1 MEMGKEMV
9 KPNEN
14 TNADFYARKVAVASS
29 ENVEAVRKAVP
40 AGDTFTVSGVDLNS
54 IPGMRIGNMVIHNT
68 GIAFGRFYNSPETM
82 PKEANTYLYVDNGQV
97 RLANYKDGQRTSD
110 IGIMESIA
118 DIQVLN
124 KKVVMV
130 TFSDGKVEKAVLDT
144 YDTFN
149 IEQGIAICIMKKSF
163 SKISNDNGS
172 SVYNKLVE
180 YGLKA
185 YNDILAAESKAEAK
199 KKEKEAKAKRN
210 AEKAKRKRAR
220 KAAEKREAEIE
231 IQKEAYLRAMRELN
245 DTSNTVAAK

>member
-1 MEMGKEMV
+1 MEMGQEMV
-9 KPNEN
+9 KPNDNNMNNKEVKSV
-14 TNADFYARKVAVASS
+14 TIH
-29 ENVEAVRKAVP
+29 P
-40 AGDTFTVSGVDLNS
+40 CG
-54 IPGMRIGNMVIHNT
+54 IP
-68 GIAFGRFYNSPETM
+68 AFGGVKIGDLVIGRDGFAFGVKYNSPETM

-124 KKVVMV
+124 EKVVMV
-130 TFSDGKVEKAVLDT
+130 TFSDGKVEKAVIDT

-172 SVYNKLVE
+172 SVYNKLIE

-185 YNDILAAESKAEAK
+185 YNDILAAESKAEA
-199 KKEKEAKAKRN
+199 EKQEKNARAKRK
-210 AEKAKRKRAR
+210 AEKAQRKRAR
-220 KAAEKREAEIE
+220 KATEKREAEIE
-231 IQKEAYLRAMRELN
+231 IQKEAYLRAMREFK

>member
-1 MEMGKEMV
+1 METGKEMV
-9 KPNEN
+9 KNEN
-14 TNADFYARKVAVASS
+14 ASMKNPKADYASTSS
-29 ENVEAVRKAVP
+29 VCYAAP
-40 AGDTFTVSGVDLNS
+40 
-54 IPGMRIGNMVIHNT
+54 IP
-68 GIAFGRFYNSPETM
+68 AFGGFKVGDLVIGRDGFVFGKMYKSPETM
-82 PKEANTYLYVDNGQV
+82 PKEANTYLYVEDGQV

-124 KKVVMV
+124 EKVVMV
-130 TFSDGKVEKAVLDT
+130 TFSDGKVEKAVIDT

-185 YNDILAAESKAEAK
+185 YNDILAAETKAEA
-199 KKEKEAKAKRN
+199 EKQEKNARAKRK
-210 AEKAKRKRAR
+210 AEKAQRKRAR

-231 IQKEAYLRAMRELN
+231 IQKEAYLRAMRELH
-245 DTSNTVAAK
+245 TVAAK

>member
-1 MEMGKEMV
+1 MEKGKEIIQPRAEKMNNNQNDKEIKCV
-9 KPNEN
+9 TIP
-14 TNADFYARKVAVASS
+14 AA
-29 ENVEAVRKAVP
+29 AVP
-40 AGDTFTVSGVDLNS
+40 SFGGFQIGDICFTPNGF
-54 IPGMRIGNMVIHNT
+54 
-68 GIAFGRFYNSPETM
+68 AFGRTYNSPATM
-82 PKEANTYLYVDNGQV
+82 PKEANTYLYVEGGQV
-97 RLANYKDGQRTSD
+97 RLATYENGQRRND

-124 KKVVMV
+124 EKVVMV
-130 TFSDGKVEKAVLDT
+130 TFFDGKTEKAVIDT

-185 YNDILAAESKAEAK
+185 YNDILAAESKAETEK
-199 KKEKEAKAKRN
+199 YEKEARAKRK
-210 AEKAKRKRAR
+210 AEKAQRKRAR

-231 IQKEAYLRAMRELN
+231 IQKEAYLRAMRELH
-245 DTSNTVAAK
+245 TVAAK

>member
-1 MEMGKEMV
+1 MEMGQEMV
-9 KPNEN
+9 KPNDNNMNNKEVKSVTIHPCGIPVFGGFGYN
-14 TNADFYARKVAVASS
+14 TNLRGLVI
-29 ENVEAVRKAVP
+29 
-40 AGDTFTVSGVDLNS
+40 G
-54 IPGMRIGNMVIHNT
+54 RI
-68 GIAFGRFYNSPETM
+68 YKSPETM
-82 PKEANTYLYVDNGQV
+82 PKEANTYLYVDDGQV
-97 RLANYKDGQRTSD
+97 RLATYENGQRLND

-124 KKVVMV
+124 EKVVMV
-130 TFSDGKVEKAVLDT
+130 TFSDGKTEKAVIDT

-185 YNDILAAESKAEAK
+185 YNDILAAESKTEAEK
-199 KKEKEAKAKRN
+199 QEKNARAKRK
-210 AEKAKRKRAR
+210 AEKAQRKRAR

-231 IQKEAYLRAMRELN
+231 IQKEAYLRAMRELH
-245 DTSNTVAAK
+245 TVAAK

>member
-1 MEMGKEMV
+1 MEMGQEMV
-9 KPNEN
+9 KPNNPNMNNNEVKSV
-14 TNADFYARKVAVASS
+14 TIHPCGI
-29 ENVEAVRKAVP
+29 P
-40 AGDTFTVSGVDLNS
+40 AFGGFQVGNLY
-54 IPGMRIGNMVIHNT
+54 IGNDGFAI
-68 GIAFGRFYNSPETM
+68 GRIYNSPETM
-82 PKEANTYLYVDNGQV
+82 PKEANTYLYVENGQV
-97 RLANYKDGQRTSD
+97 RLATYENGQRLND

-124 KKVVMV
+124 EKVVMV
-130 TFSDGKVEKAVLDT
+130 TFSDGKVEKAVIDI

-185 YNDILAAESKAEAK
+185 YNDILAAETKAEA
-199 KKEKEAKAKRN
+199 EKQEKNARAKRK
-210 AEKAKRKRAR
+210 AEKAQRKRAR

-231 IQKEAYLRAMRELN
+231 IQKEAYLRAMRELH
-245 DTSNTVAAK
+245 TVAAK

>member
-1 MEMGKEMV
+1 MEKGKEMV
-9 KPNEN
+9 KNDNRTMQEIK
-14 TNADFYARKVAVASS
+14 ADIASGCAS
-29 ENVEAVRKAVP
+29 TSSMCYPVP
-40 AGDTFTVSGVDLNS
+40 AFGGFKVGELV
-54 IPGMRIGNMVIHNT
+54 IGKDGFV
-68 GIAFGRFYNSPETM
+68 FGRTYNSPETM

-185 YNDILAAESKAEAK
+185 YNDILAAESKAEAEK
-199 KKEKEAKAKRN
+199 QEKEARAKRN

-231 IQKEAYLRAMRELN
+231 IQKEAYLRAMRELH
-245 DTSNTVAAK
+245 TVAAK

>member
-1 MEMGKEMV
+1 METGKEMV
-9 KPNEN
+9 KNEN
-14 TNADFYARKVAVASS
+14 ASMKNPKADYASTSSVCYAAPIPTFGGFKV
-29 ENVEAVRKAVP
+29 
-40 AGDTFTVSGVDLNS
+40 GDLV
-54 IPGMRIGNMVIHNT
+54 IGRDGFV
-68 GIAFGRFYNSPETM
+68 FGKMYKSPETM
-82 PKEANTYLYVDNGQV
+82 PKEANTYLYVEDGQV
-97 RLANYKDGQRTSD
+97 RLANYKGGQRTSD

-199 KKEKEAKAKRN
+199 KQEKEARAKRN

-231 IQKEAYLRAMRELN
+231 IQKEAYLRAMRELH
-245 DTSNTVAAK
+245 TVAAK

>member
-1 MEMGKEMV
+1 MGQEMV
-9 KPNEN
+9 KSNNPNMSNKEVKCV
-14 TNADFYARKVAVASS
+14 TIHSCD
-29 ENVEAVRKAVP
+29 VP
-40 AGDTFTVSGVDLNS
+40 ADAGFQ
-54 IPGMRIGNMVIHNT
+54 IGNLYIDNN
-68 GIAFGRFYNSPETM
+68 GFAIGRIYNSPETM
-82 PKEANTYLYVDNGQV
+82 PKEANTYLYVENNQV

-124 KKVVMV
+124 EKVVMV
-130 TFSDGKVEKAVLDT
+130 TFSDGKVEKAVIDT

-163 SKISNDNGS
+163 SKISNGNGS

-185 YNDILAAESKAEAK
+185 YNDILAAESKAEA
-199 KKEKEAKAKRN
+199 EKQEKNARAKRK
-210 AEKAKRKRAR
+210 AEKVQRKRAR

-231 IQKEAYLRAMRELN
+231 IQKEAYLRAMRELHM
-245 DTSNTVAAK
+245 VAKK

>member
-1 MEMGKEMV
+1 
-9 KPNEN
+9 
-14 TNADFYARKVAVASS
+14 
-29 ENVEAVRKAVP
+29 
-40 AGDTFTVSGVDLNS
+40 
-54 IPGMRIGNMVIHNT
+54 
-68 GIAFGRFYNSPETM
+68 M

-124 KKVVMV
+124 EKVVMV
-130 TFSDGKVEKAVLDT
+130 TFSDGKVEKAVIDT

-185 YNDILAAESKAEAK
+185 YNDILAAETKAEA
-199 KKEKEAKAKRN
+199 EKQEKNARAKRK
-210 AEKAKRKRAR
+210 AEKAQRKRAR

-231 IQKEAYLRAMRELN
+231 IQKEAYLRAMRELH
-245 DTSNTVAAK
+245 TVAAK

>member
-1 MEMGKEMV
+1 MEKGKEIIQPRAEKMNNNQ
-9 KPNEN
+9 KDKEIQCITIP
-14 TNADFYARKVAVASS
+14 AA
-29 ENVEAVRKAVP
+29 AVP
-40 AGDTFTVSGVDLNS
+40 SFGGFQLGDLCFKAD
-54 IPGMRIGNMVIHNT
+54 GN
-68 GIAFGRFYNSPETM
+68 GFAFGRIFNSPETM

>member
-1 MEMGKEMV
+1 METGKEMV
-9 KPNEN
+9 KNEN
-14 TNADFYARKVAVASS
+14 ASMKNPKADYASTSS
-29 ENVEAVRKAVP
+29 VCYAAP
-40 AGDTFTVSGVDLNS
+40 
-54 IPGMRIGNMVIHNT
+54 IP
-68 GIAFGRFYNSPETM
+68 AFGGFKVGDLVIGRDGFVFGKTYKSPETM
-82 PKEANTYLYVDNGQV
+82 PKEANTYLYVEDSQV

-124 KKVVMV
+124 EKVVMV

-185 YNDILAAESKAEAK
+185 YNDILAAESKAEAEK
-199 KKEKEAKAKRN
+199 QEKEARAKRN

-231 IQKEAYLRAMRELN
+231 IQKEAYLRAMRELH
-245 DTSNTVAAK
+245 TVAAK

>member
-9 KPNEN
+9 KNEN
-14 TNADFYARKVAVASS
+14 ANMNNLKADYASISS
-29 ENVEAVRKAVP
+29 MCYP
-40 AGDTFTVSGVDLNS
+40 APAFGGLKIGDLV
-54 IPGMRIGNMVIHNT
+54 IGRD
-68 GIAFGRFYNSPETM
+68 GFAFGRTYNSPATM

-97 RLANYKDGQRTSD
+97 RLANYENGQRTSD

-124 KKVVMV
+124 EKVVMV
-130 TFSDGKVEKAVLDT
+130 TFSDGKTEKAVLDT

-185 YNDILAAESKAEAK
+185 YNDILAAQSKAEAEK
-199 KKEKEAKAKRN
+199 YEKEARAKRN
-210 AEKAKRKRAR
+210 VEKAKRKKER
-220 KAAEKREAEIE
+220 KAAAKREAEIE
-231 IQKEAYLRAMRELN
+231 IQKEAYLRAMRELH
-245 DTSNTVAAK
+245 TVAAE

>member
-1 MEMGKEMV
+1 MENGKEMV
-9 KPNEN
+9 KPCVPQDGKNNNDKEVKCV
-14 TNADFYARKVAVASS
+14 TI
-29 ENVEAVRKAVP
+29 P
-40 AGDTFTVSGVDLNS
+40 AGAIPTPTFGGFQVGSLY
-54 IPGMRIGNMVIHNT
+54 IGNDGFT
-68 GIAFGRFYNSPETM
+68 FGVTYNSPETM

-124 KKVVMV
+124 EKVVMV

-185 YNDILAAESKAEAK
+185 YNDILAAESKAEAEK
-199 KKEKEAKAKRN
+199 QEKEARVKRN

-231 IQKEAYLRAMRELN
+231 IQKEAYLRAMREFN